1 MTDNIAA
8 EFDAETGEMKTRTM
22 TETELAEL
30 AKTFEGFTLGAPI
43 EPTETDGALPF
54 VETTNTPPEDTEP

>member
-1 MTDNIAA
+1 MRDNTAA
-8 EFDAETGEMKTRTM
+8 EHNAETGETTTRTM

-30 AKTFEGFTLGAPI
+30 AATFEGFTLGTTI

-54 VETTNTPPEDTEP
+54 IETTNEPEGGDE

>member
-1 MTDNIAA
+1 
-8 EFDAETGEMKTRTM
+8 M

-30 AKTFEGFTLGAPI
+30 AATFEGFTLGTTI

-54 VETTNTPPEDTEP
+54 IETTNEPEGGDE

>member
-1 MTDNIAA
+1 MRDNIAA

-30 AKTFEGFTLGAPI
+30 AKTFEGINIGTTI

-54 VETTNTPPEDTEP
+54 IKTTNEPEGGPE

>member
-1 MTDNIAA
+1 MSDNIAA

-30 AKTFEGFTLGAPI
+30 AATFEGLTLGTLI

-54 VETTNTPPEDTEP
+54 IETTNEPEGGDE

>member
-1 MTDNIAA
+1 MSDNIAA

-30 AKTFEGFTLGAPI
+30 AKTFEGFELGTII
-43 EPTETDGALPF
+43 EQAETDSALPF
-54 VETTNTPPEDTEP
+54 VETTNPLPESDEP

>member
-1 MTDNIAA
+1 MSDNIAA
-8 EFDAETGEMKTRTM
+8 EHDAETGETTTREM

-30 AKTFEGFTLGAPI
+30 AATFEGINIGTLI

-54 VETTNTPPEDTEP
+54 VETTNPPPEDTEP

>member
-30 AKTFEGFTLGAPI
+30 AKTFEGINIGALI

-54 VETTNTPPEDTEP
+54 VETTNPPPEDTEP